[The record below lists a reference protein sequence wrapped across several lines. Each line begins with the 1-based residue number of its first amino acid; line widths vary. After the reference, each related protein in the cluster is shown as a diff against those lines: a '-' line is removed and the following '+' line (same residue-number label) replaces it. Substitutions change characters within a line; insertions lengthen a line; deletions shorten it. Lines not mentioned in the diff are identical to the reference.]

1 MEGKKRS
8 KHQATHTENKCAH
21 VDNLGDEKLGN
32 NQTTRTAIER
42 AEINRLVGEKCTA
55 FNEPN
60 AQKQRNCW
68 HNQGANTDDE

>member
-1 MEGKKRS
+1 M
-8 KHQATHTENKCAH
+8 
-21 VDNLGDEKLGN
+21 GDEKLGN